1 MMMSDLPRDLVE
13 EILSRVP
20 ATSMK
25 RLRSTCK
32 LWNTLFNNPRF
43 TQKHFL
49 NAPKE
54 SMVLMLKEYRVFP
67 VSVNLNVTP
76 PSLEFKGAL
85 GLKDSHS
92 NSEQVEITEVF
103 HCDGLLLCT
112 TGDDRLAVWN
122 PCLGETRW
130 IQHKTGY
137 ERYSRFT
144 LGYENNK
151 SCRSYK
157 ILGCWDCFYDNKL
170 DDYCLGFEIYDFN
183 SDSWKAL
190 DDFAHDRIPPVN
202 GVSLKGN
209 TYWFGSFKNDFLR
222 SFDFTTERFKHFCL
236 PPFRGHGCWTLS
248 VVGEERLSVLQ
259 RIGGSK
265 MEIYVTDKVDSG
277 AALLWSK
284 SFTVG
289 LPIGLSFPE
298 VFASL
303 LIDEEKKVALCCNL
317 ALKTGRNV
325 VYTIGEDSGYYS
337 EIPYVESR
345 NQSRWI
351 YTISEEDKSCWLP
364 FIFSYVPSLVQIL

>member
-13 EILSRVP
+13 EILSRIP
-20 ATSMK
+20 ATSVK

-32 LWNTLFNNPRF
+32 LWNTLFNNRKF
-43 TQKHFL
+43 TEKNFRK
-49 NAPKE
+49 APKE
-54 SMVLMLKEYRVFP
+54 SMVLMLKECRVRSM
-67 VSVNLNVTP
+67 SVNLNVAP

-92 NSEQVEITEVF
+92 NTEQVNITKVS

-112 TGDDRLAVWN
+112 TGDDRLVVWN

-137 ERYSRFT
+137 ERYSRFS

-157 ILGCWDCFYDNKL
+157 ILGCWDRIYDYKL
-170 DDYCLGFEIYDFN
+170 NGRGLRFEIYDIN
-183 SDSWKAL
+183 SDSWKVL
-190 DDFAHDRIPPVN
+190 DDLAHDLILPVN
-202 GVSLKGN
+202 CVSLKGN
-209 TYWFGSFKNDFLR
+209 TYWFGSFVNNLLL
-222 SFDFTTERFKHFCL
+222 SFDFTTERIKHFCL
-236 PPFRGHGCWTLS
+236 PPSRDHGCIALS

-259 RIGGSK
+259 PIERSK
-265 MEIYVTDKVDSG
+265 MEIFVTNKVDSE

-284 SFTVG
+284 SFTVD

-317 ALKTGRNV
+317 ALKTGRNL
-325 VYTIGEDSGYYS
+325 VYTIGEDSEYYS
-337 EIPYVESR
+337 EIPYVEST
-345 NQSRWI
+345 NEPWWI
-351 YTISEEDKSCWLP
+351 AAEDKPCWLP